1 MEAVNKKI
9 DKLVLEYEISESK
22 KEIEFL
28 ELSLKLAKL
37 ELSILELSKPSR
49 FQVKKLKLY
58 QEKQKEVETKINNYR
73 ESINKE
79 LSNLGK
85 YLDKK
90 TVN

>member
-1 MEAVNKKI
+1 MEAVNKKL

-37 ELSILELSKPSR
+37 ELSILELSKPSK

-58 QEKQKEVETKINNYR
+58 QEKQREIEAKINNYR

-79 LSNLGK
+79 LLNLGK

>member
-9 DKLVLEYEISESK
+9 NKLVLEYEISESK
-22 KEIEFL
+22 NEIEIL

-37 ELSILELSKPSR
+37 ELSILELSKPNK

-58 QEKQKEVETKINNYR
+58 QDKKEQIENNINSYR

-79 LSNLGK
+79 LNKLGK

>member
-1 MEAVNKKI
+1 MKAVNKKL
-9 DKLVLEYEISESK
+9 DEVVLEYEISESK
-22 KEIEFL
+22 NEIEFL

-37 ELSILELSKPSR
+37 ELSILELSKPNK
-49 FQVKKLKLY
+49 FQIKKLKNY
-58 QEKQKEVETKINNYR
+58 QEKRKKIEIKITKYK

-79 LSNLGK
+79 LLNLGK

>member
-1 MEAVNKKI
+1 MEAVNKKL

-49 FQVKKLKLY
+49 FQVKKLKVY
-58 QEKQKEVETKINNYR
+58 QEKHEAVETKINNYR

-85 YLDKK
+85 IFDKK

>member
-1 MEAVNKKI
+1 MEAVNKKL
-9 DKLVLEYEISESK
+9 DKLVLEYKISESK

-37 ELSILELSKPSR
+37 ELYILELSKPNK

-58 QEKQKEVETKINNYR
+58 QEKHEAVESKINNYR

-79 LSNLGK
+79 LNKLGK

>member
-1 MEAVNKKI
+1 MEAVNKKL
-9 DKLVLEYEISESK
+9 DQLVLEYEISESK

-49 FQVKKLKLY
+49 FQVKKLKVY
-58 QEKQKEVETKINNYR
+58 QEKREAVETKINNYR